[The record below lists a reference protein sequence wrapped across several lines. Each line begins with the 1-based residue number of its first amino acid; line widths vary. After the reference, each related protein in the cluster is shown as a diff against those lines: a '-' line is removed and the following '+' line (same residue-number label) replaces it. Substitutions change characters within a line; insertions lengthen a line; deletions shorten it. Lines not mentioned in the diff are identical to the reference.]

1 MGTGYGLADNLGK
14 TVVIYSSTGLRI
26 GCGVLAS
33 KASDSALSELGSLV
47 QQGKYFKSERER
59 VQSRIWKAL

>member
-47 QQGKYFKSERER
+47 QQGKY
-59 VQSRIWKAL
+59 L